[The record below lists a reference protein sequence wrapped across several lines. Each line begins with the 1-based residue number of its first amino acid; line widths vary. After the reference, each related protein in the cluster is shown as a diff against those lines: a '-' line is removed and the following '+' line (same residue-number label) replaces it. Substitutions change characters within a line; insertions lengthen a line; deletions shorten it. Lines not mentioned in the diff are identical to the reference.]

1 MSFFNRKKASE
12 AKSRTEAQGASS
24 TGDTVAVPATTVPQ
38 AGDSASY
45 TVIRGPHVTEKAS
58 NFVASGKYV
67 FRVGTD
73 ANKFEIRRS
82 IEKLYKVKVDNV
94 HVINMPSKFRQVGRH
109 QGVRSGFRKAIVTLQ
124 KGEKIDIN

>member
-1 MSFFNRKKASE
+1 MSFFNKK
-12 AKSRTEAQGASS
+12 KDTEKKKESVDETA
-24 TGDTVAVPATTVPQ
+24 VVPATTVPQ